1 MKTLTNLVKG
11 NLKSSKAKSVL
22 ICITIMLTTT
32 LLTSVG
38 IICNN
43 WLKTNKAATI
53 EYSGSFEGIYKRV
66 NKDKLDII
74 KNNASID
81 QYGIYKAIGT
91 SQYEDSNL
99 GLIYADNTIKNMAN
113 IKFEDG
119 NMPEKE
125 NEIAIESGYLNLLN
139 NGAKIGDKIKLSY
152 ESLSTGEIKEKE
164 FILSGILQTSDISK
178 AQKSYSA
185 IISKSYFVSEE
196 VDENTKYNVYINIV
210 KPKKLTADEVKES
223 ILSIA
228 KNMGIEEYDVRI
240 NTDYINASNPDPQV
254 IAGGIV
260 VALIIILSSMLVI
273 YSIFYVSVI
282 NKVHEYGKLRA
293 VGATKRQI
301 RKIILREGF
310 ILSCISIPLGIA
322 IGYLIGQVV
331 ILKAL
336 KMDRYGVGGMNIFIA
351 IGVAVITVISVLLSL
366 LKPMKMACNISP
378 VEAMRYDGNDSKQK
392 KRKGYEEINLKK
404 ITFANLSRNKKRT
417 VITLLSLSLSGILF
431 IVASTIMNCM
441 NPENMAKDHSLGDIT
456 VYLDNYD
463 WNEDGSNNL
472 YDIQANNPLGKEMC
486 ERLEN
491 IPGVKKINMEKSA
504 WASIDIGAG
513 EKNLED
519 IQGFDKEFYD
529 ELSEHLV
536 EGEINKEALESG
548 EGLVY
553 THPSYAKEF
562 GIKVGSTQVITIYD
576 GKDSYK
582 KEFTV
587 LALVDIGGASIRI
600 PESVMD
606 SLIKTDTTIRV
617 GLEVK
622 KDMLKSVEEEIKN
635 ITDNDEY
642 LSYGTLEDSIET
654 YKKSMA
660 ITSVL
665 IYSLVIIIGVIGLM
679 NLINTMIT
687 SIITRKRELGILQA
701 IGLSDKQLVKMLQI
715 EGLFYTVGTLLITL
729 TLGNILG
736 YIAVIIFRNT
746 GASYAIYDY
755 PLTQT
760 IIMIVAITLVQ
771 ILITYMVTNNFKKD
785 SLVDRIRYSEIGKV
799 KELRS

>member
-119 NMPEKE
+119 TMPEKE

-553 THPSYAKEF
+553 THPSYAKEI

-576 GKDSYK
+576 GKDSY

-617 GLEVK
+617 GLEIK

-785 SLVDRIRYSEIGKV
+785 SLVDRIRYSE
-799 KELRS
+799 

>member
-119 NMPEKE
+119 TMPEKE

-472 YDIQANNPLGKEMC
+472 FDIQANNPLGKEMC

-553 THPSYAKEF
+553 THPSYAKEI

-617 GLEVK
+617 GLEIK

-785 SLVDRIRYSEIGKV
+785 SLVDRIRYSE
-799 KELRS
+799 

>member
-1 MKTLTNLVKG
+1 MKTLINLVKG

-119 NMPEKE
+119 TMPEKE

-529 ELSEHLV
+529 ELSQHLV

-553 THPSYAKEF
+553 THPSYAKEI

-785 SLVDRIRYSEIGKV
+785 SLVDRIRYSE
-799 KELRS
+799 

>member
-119 NMPEKE
+119 TMPEKE

-254 IAGGIV
+254 IAGGII

-351 IGVAVITVISVLLSL
+351 IGVSVITVISVLLSL

-785 SLVDRIRYSEIGKV
+785 SLVDRIRYSE
-799 KELRS
+799 

>member
-119 NMPEKE
+119 TMPEKE

-548 EGLVY
+548 EGPVY
-553 THPSYAKEF
+553 THPSYAKEI

-617 GLEVK
+617 GLEIK

-785 SLVDRIRYSEIGKV
+785 SLVDRIRYSE
-799 KELRS
+799 

>member
-119 NMPEKE
+119 TMPEKE

-254 IAGGIV
+254 IAGGII

-553 THPSYAKEF
+553 THPSYAKEI

-771 ILITYMVTNNFKKD
+771 ILITYMITNNFKKD
-785 SLVDRIRYSEIGKV
+785 SLVDRIRYSE
-799 KELRS
+799 

>member
-119 NMPEKE
+119 TMPEKE

-282 NKVHEYGKLRA
+282 NKVYEYGKLRA

-553 THPSYAKEF
+553 THPSYAKEI

-785 SLVDRIRYSEIGKV
+785 SLVDRIRYSE
-799 KELRS
+799 

>member
-119 NMPEKE
+119 TMPEKE

-417 VITLLSLSLSGILF
+417 VITLLCLSLSGILF

-553 THPSYAKEF
+553 THPSYAKEI

-617 GLEVK
+617 GLEIK

-635 ITDNDEY
+635 IIDNDEY

-785 SLVDRIRYSEIGKV
+785 SLVDRIRYSE
-799 KELRS
+799 

>member
-81 QYGIYKAIGT
+81 QYGIYNAIGT

-119 NMPEKE
+119 TMPEKE

-210 KPKKLTADEVKES
+210 KPKKLTADEVKET

-441 NPENMAKDHSLGDIT
+441 NPENMAKDHSLGYIT

-553 THPSYAKEF
+553 THPSYAKEI

-617 GLEVK
+617 GLEIK

-785 SLVDRIRYSEIGKV
+785 SLVDRIRYSE
-799 KELRS
+799 

>member
-119 NMPEKE
+119 TMPEKE

-548 EGLVY
+548 DGPVY
-553 THPSYAKEF
+553 THPSYAKEI

-617 GLEVK
+617 GLEIK

-785 SLVDRIRYSEIGKV
+785 SLVDRIRYSE
-799 KELRS
+799 

>member
-119 NMPEKE
+119 TMPEKE
-125 NEIAIESGYLNLLN
+125 NEIAIESRYLNLLN

-553 THPSYAKEF
+553 THPSYAKEI

-587 LALVDIGGASIRI
+587 LVLVDIGGASIRI

-785 SLVDRIRYSEIGKV
+785 SLVDRIRYSE
-799 KELRS
+799 

>member
-119 NMPEKE
+119 TMPEKE

-164 FILSGILQTSDISK
+164 FILSGIFQTSDISK

-553 THPSYAKEF
+553 THPSYAKEI

-617 GLEVK
+617 GLEIK

-785 SLVDRIRYSEIGKV
+785 SLVDRIRYSE
-799 KELRS
+799 

>member
-119 NMPEKE
+119 TMPEKE

-548 EGLVY
+548 EGWVY
-553 THPSYAKEF
+553 THPSYAKEI

-617 GLEVK
+617 GLEIK

-785 SLVDRIRYSEIGKV
+785 SLVDRIRYSE
-799 KELRS
+799 

>member
-119 NMPEKE
+119 TMPEKE

-152 ESLSTGEIKEKE
+152 ESLITGEIKEKE

-553 THPSYAKEF
+553 THPSYAKEI

-785 SLVDRIRYSEIGKV
+785 SLVDRIRYSE
-799 KELRS
+799 

>member
-119 NMPEKE
+119 TMPEKE

-301 RKIILREGF
+301 RNIILREGF

-553 THPSYAKEF
+553 THPSYAKEI

-617 GLEVK
+617 GLEIK

-785 SLVDRIRYSEIGKV
+785 SLVDRIRYSE
-799 KELRS
+799 

>member
-119 NMPEKE
+119 TMPEKE

-254 IAGGIV
+254 IAGGII

-553 THPSYAKEF
+553 THPSYAKEI

-617 GLEVK
+617 GLEIK

-785 SLVDRIRYSEIGKV
+785 SLVDRIRYSE
-799 KELRS
+799 

>member
-119 NMPEKE
+119 TMPEKE

-254 IAGGIV
+254 IAGGII

-301 RKIILREGF
+301 RKIILGEGF

-553 THPSYAKEF
+553 THPSYAKEI

-785 SLVDRIRYSEIGKV
+785 SLVDRIRYSE
-799 KELRS
+799 

>member
-1 MKTLTNLVKG
+1 MKTLINLVKG

-81 QYGIYKAIGT
+81 KYGIYKAIGT

-119 NMPEKE
+119 TMPEKE

-254 IAGGIV
+254 IAGGII

-553 THPSYAKEF
+553 THPSYAKEI

-785 SLVDRIRYSEIGKV
+785 SLVDRIRYSE
-799 KELRS
+799 

>member
-119 NMPEKE
+119 TMPEKE

-254 IAGGIV
+254 IAGGII

-351 IGVAVITVISVLLSL
+351 IGVAVITAISVLLSL

-553 THPSYAKEF
+553 THPSYAKEI

-785 SLVDRIRYSEIGKV
+785 SLVDRIRYSE
-799 KELRS
+799 

>member
-119 NMPEKE
+119 TMPEKE

-553 THPSYAKEF
+553 THPSYAKEI

-617 GLEVK
+617 GLEIK

-642 LSYGTLEDSIET
+642 LSYGTLEESIET

-785 SLVDRIRYSEIGKV
+785 SLVDRIRYSE
-799 KELRS
+799 

>member
-119 NMPEKE
+119 TMPEKE

-282 NKVHEYGKLRA
+282 NKVHEYGKLRD

-553 THPSYAKEF
+553 THPSYAKEI

-617 GLEVK
+617 GLEIK

-785 SLVDRIRYSEIGKV
+785 SLVDRIRYSE
-799 KELRS
+799 

>member
-119 NMPEKE
+119 TMPEKE

-553 THPSYAKEF
+553 THPSYAKEI

-617 GLEVK
+617 GLEIK

-736 YIAVIIFRNT
+736 YTYFKDVMA
-746 GASYAIYDY
+746 GMYYY

-785 SLVDRIRYSEIGKV
+785 SLVDRIRYSE
-799 KELRS
+799 

>member
-119 NMPEKE
+119 TMPEKE

-254 IAGGIV
+254 IAGGII

-576 GKDSYK
+576 GKDSYN

-785 SLVDRIRYSEIGKV
+785 SLVDRIRYSE
-799 KELRS
+799 

>member
-119 NMPEKE
+119 TMPEKE

-178 AQKSYSA
+178 VQKSYSA

-486 ERLEN
+486 ERLEK

-553 THPSYAKEF
+553 THPSYAKEI

-617 GLEVK
+617 GLEIK

-785 SLVDRIRYSEIGKV
+785 SLVDRIRYSE
-799 KELRS
+799 

>member
-119 NMPEKE
+119 TMPEKE

-553 THPSYAKEF
+553 THPSYAKEI

-600 PESVMD
+600 PKSVMD

-617 GLEVK
+617 GLEIK

-785 SLVDRIRYSEIGKV
+785 SLVDRIRYSE
-799 KELRS
+799 

>member
-119 NMPEKE
+119 TMPEKE

-553 THPSYAKEF
+553 THPSYAKEI

-617 GLEVK
+617 GLEIK

-687 SIITRKRELGILQA
+687 SIIIRKRELGILQA

-785 SLVDRIRYSEIGKV
+785 SLVDRIRYSE
-799 KELRS
+799 

>member
-99 GLIYADNTIKNMAN
+99 GLIYADNIIKNMAN

-119 NMPEKE
+119 TMPEKE

-254 IAGGIV
+254 IAGGII

-441 NPENMAKDHSLGDIT
+441 NPENMVKDHSLGDIT

-553 THPSYAKEF
+553 THPSYAKEI

-617 GLEVK
+617 GLEIK

-785 SLVDRIRYSEIGKV
+785 SLVDRIRYSE
-799 KELRS
+799 

>member
-119 NMPEKE
+119 TMPEKE

-536 EGEINKEALESG
+536 EGEINQEALESG

-617 GLEVK
+617 GLEIK

-785 SLVDRIRYSEIGKV
+785 SLVDRIRYSE
-799 KELRS
+799 

>member
-119 NMPEKE
+119 TMPEKE

-152 ESLSTGEIKEKE
+152 ESLSTGELKEKE

-553 THPSYAKEF
+553 THPSYAKEI

-617 GLEVK
+617 GLEIK

-785 SLVDRIRYSEIGKV
+785 SLVDRIRYSE
-799 KELRS
+799 

>member
-119 NMPEKE
+119 TMPEKE

-553 THPSYAKEF
+553 THPSYAKEI

-617 GLEVK
+617 GLEIK

-635 ITDNDEY
+635 IIDNDEY

-785 SLVDRIRYSEIGKV
+785 SLVDRIRYSE
-799 KELRS
+799 

>member
-254 IAGGIV
+254 IAGGII

-504 WASIDIGAG
+504 WASIDIGDG

-785 SLVDRIRYSEIGKV
+785 SLVDRIRYSE
-799 KELRS
+799 

>member
-99 GLIYADNTIKNMAN
+99 GLIYADNIIKNMAN

-119 NMPEKE
+119 TMPEKE

-254 IAGGIV
+254 IAGGII

-441 NPENMAKDHSLGDIT
+441 NPENMVKDHSLGDIT

-553 THPSYAKEF
+553 THPSYAKEI

-687 SIITRKRELGILQA
+687 SIITRKRELCILQA

-785 SLVDRIRYSEIGKV
+785 SLVDRIRYSEEGK
-799 KELRS
+799 LRS

>member
-1 MKTLTNLVKG
+1 
-11 NLKSSKAKSVL
+11 
-22 ICITIMLTTT
+22 MLTTT

-119 NMPEKE
+119 TMPEKE

-553 THPSYAKEF
+553 THPSYAKEI

-785 SLVDRIRYSEIGKV
+785 SLVDRIRYSE
-799 KELRS
+799 

>member
-254 IAGGIV
+254 IAGGII

-562 GIKVGSTQVITIYD
+562 GINVGSTQVITIYD

-785 SLVDRIRYSEIGKV
+785 SLVDRIRYSE
-799 KELRS
+799 

>member
-119 NMPEKE
+119 TMPEKE

-378 VEAMRYDGNDSKQK
+378 VEAMRYDGNYSKQK

-553 THPSYAKEF
+553 THPSYAKEI

-617 GLEVK
+617 GLEIK

-785 SLVDRIRYSEIGKV
+785 SLVDRIRYSE
-799 KELRS
+799 

>member
-119 NMPEKE
+119 TMPEKE

-553 THPSYAKEF
+553 THPSYAKEI

-576 GKDSYK
+576 GKDSYN

-617 GLEVK
+617 GLEIK

-687 SIITRKRELGILQA
+687 SIITRKRELGILQV

-785 SLVDRIRYSEIGKV
+785 SLVDRIRYSE
-799 KELRS
+799 

>member
-119 NMPEKE
+119 TMPEKE

-553 THPSYAKEF
+553 THPSYAKEI

-617 GLEVK
+617 GLEIK

-785 SLVDRIRYSEIGKV
+785 SLVDRIRYNE
-799 KELRS
+799 

>member
-119 NMPEKE
+119 TMPEKE

-529 ELSEHLV
+529 ELSDHLV

-553 THPSYAKEF
+553 THPSYAKEI

-617 GLEVK
+617 GLEIK

-665 IYSLVIIIGVIGLM
+665 IYSIVIIIGVIGLM

-785 SLVDRIRYSEIGKV
+785 SLVDRIRYSE
-799 KELRS
+799 

>member
-119 NMPEKE
+119 TMPEKE

-196 VDENTKYNVYINIV
+196 VDENTKYNVYINII

-553 THPSYAKEF
+553 THPSYAKEI

-576 GKDSYK
+576 GKDSYN

-617 GLEVK
+617 GLEIK

-785 SLVDRIRYSEIGKV
+785 SLVDRIRYSE
-799 KELRS
+799 

>member
-81 QYGIYKAIGT
+81 QYGIYKAVGT

-119 NMPEKE
+119 TMPEKE

-351 IGVAVITVISVLLSL
+351 IDVAVITVISVLLSL

-553 THPSYAKEF
+553 THPSYAKEI

-617 GLEVK
+617 GLEIK

-785 SLVDRIRYSEIGKV
+785 SLVDRIRYSE
-799 KELRS
+799 